1 MRLSLLPLPLSLALL
16 FQSTVATSSL
26 SSLTPSNPS
35 GGRQDIVGSGQ
46 RLVRVKRQDTTAGLP
61 STGGTGTD
69 TGSDSSSDT
78 SEQPASSAAADP
90 ATSQQQA
97 TTSQATTPA
106 QTSAVEETTT
116 QQQPTSSTQPPATSQ
131 PGKPHSS

>member
-1 MRLSLLPLPLSLALL
+1 MRLSLWPLPLALALL
-16 FQSTVATSSL
+16 FQSTVAKSSL
-26 SSLTPSNPS
+26 SSLSPSNPL
-35 GGRQDIVGSGQ
+35 GGRQVIVGSGQ
-46 RLVRVKRQDTTAGLP
+46 RLVRVKRQDTSAGLP

-106 QTSAVEETTT
+106 QTSAVEESTT